1 MNLPGKIAIM
11 GGGSWAT
18 AIAKMLMGKPVPIT
32 PGVLNDA
39 SELRCAAR
47 RHSDYE
53 AWLKTDPQNPKSIWW
68 LSDIKGIGFRV
79 VCDVPTK

>member
-1 MNLPGKIAIM
+1 MLAAGLA
-11 GGGSWAT
+11 
-18 AIAKMLMGKPVPIT
+18 AKC
-32 PGVLNDA
+32 LNSSCEA
-39 SELRCAAR
+39 KTLTFTFTGLYAR

-79 VCDVPTK
+79 VCEAEPSETSSN